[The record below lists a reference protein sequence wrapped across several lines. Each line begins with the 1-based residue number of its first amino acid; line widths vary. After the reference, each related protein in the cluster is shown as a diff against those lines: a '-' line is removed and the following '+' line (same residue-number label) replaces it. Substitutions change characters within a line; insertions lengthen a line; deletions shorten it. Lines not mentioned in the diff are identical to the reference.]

1 MGTEHSIQH
10 ALNVKFPVNLF
21 GEGAQ
26 LRQRGEVPW
35 VTGNLLSR

>member
-10 ALNVKFPVNLF
+10 ALDVKFPVLF